1 MSRFCVA
8 GSGAGLAMALLLA
21 LLSGLSVAEE
31 VEPLDVET
39 ILNTTSE
46 KSDYIDERRCIQSA
60 RIREIEVLDDRHLV
74 FRMSRDQYYL
84 VQFDRR
90 CPTMNRYS
98 TIAYES
104 TGTRVC
110 ALDSIHPLNGVGR
123 GGSFMIS
130 CQIPGFQGID
140 PDQLS
145 LLRDTLS
152 GRGSQRLE

>member
-1 MSRFCVA
+1 
-8 GSGAGLAMALLLA
+8 MALLLA
-21 LLSGLSVAEE
+21 LAPGLSVAEE

-46 KSDYIDERRCIQSA
+46 KSDYVDERRCIQSQ
-60 RIREIEVLDDRHLV
+60 RIREVEALDDRHLV

-90 CPTMNRYS
+90 CPTMNRHS

-104 TGTRVC
+104 SGTRVC
-110 ALDSIHPLNGVGR
+110 ALDLIHPLNGFGRVG
-123 GGSFMIS
+123 GPFMIS
-130 CQIPGFQGID
+130 CQIPGFQAID

-145 LLRDTLS
+145 LLRDTLR
-152 GRGSQRLE
+152 GRGSQPVD

>member
-1 MSRFCVA
+1 M
-8 GSGAGLAMALLLA
+8 
-21 LLSGLSVAEE
+21 
-31 VEPLDVET
+31 ET

-46 KSDYIDERRCIQSA
+46 KSAYIDERRCIQSA
-60 RIREIEVLDDRHLV
+60 RIREVEVLDDRHLI

-104 TGTRVC
+104 SGSRVC
-110 ALDSIHPLNGVGR
+110 ALDSIHPINGFAGV

-130 CQIPGFQGID
+130 CQIPGFQAID
-140 PDQLS
+140 PAQLS

-152 GRGSQRLE
+152 GRGSQPVE